1 MANIYTNAKADFTDT
16 SNTTV
21 YTSPAATTSI
31 IKSILVSEDSGN
43 ADTITVTLTSGA
55 SVFNLFKTKAVG
67 SNTTV
72 ELLTQ
77 PLIIQENEIL
87 RAQAATGN
95 RLHMVVSV
103 LQINRD

>member
-1 MANIYTNAKADFTDT
+1 MANIYTNAKVDFTDT
-16 SNTTV
+16 ANTTV
-21 YTSPAATTSI
+21 YTSPSATTSI

-55 SVFNLFKTKAVG
+55 AVFNLFKTKAVG
-67 SNTTV
+67 SNTTI
-72 ELLTQ
+72 ELLSQ

-87 RAQAATGN
+87 KAQAATGN
-95 RLHMVVSV
+95 RLHMVISV

>member
-1 MANIYTNAKADFTDT
+1 MANIYTNAKVDFTDT
-16 SNTTV
+16 ANTTV

-55 SVFNLFKTKAVG
+55 AVFNLFKTKAVG
-67 SNTTV
+67 SNTTI
-72 ELLTQ
+72 ELLSQ

-87 RAQAATGN
+87 KAQAATGN
-95 RLHMVVSV
+95 RLHMVISV

>member
-1 MANIYTNAKADFTDT
+1 VANIYTNAKVDFTDT
-16 SNTTV
+16 ANTTV
-21 YTSPAATTSI
+21 YTSPSATTSI

-55 SVFNLFKTKAVG
+55 AVFNLFKTKAVG
-67 SNTTV
+67 SNTTI
-72 ELLTQ
+72 ELLSQ

-87 RAQAATGN
+87 KAQAATGN
-95 RLHMVVSV
+95 RLHMVISV